1 MYAVTCG
8 GAVDLQFLSIDVSTA
23 AATAIGTGGSINGA
37 SCADQSAWDVVNH
50 TAYYAT
56 YSPNFTALYSAS
68 SPTEDSLV
76 SVDLTTGVSTP
87 IANFTFNGTPTQP
100 DAIAIGRDGAAYA
113 LAGGELFS
121 LDLATAELT
130 DIAPVA
136 DANIYGFAVDPVSG
150 AFFTID
156 DTGLIESIDVTT
168 GALSTVG
175 QTAFASGQHPYS
187 LQIDS
192 NGTMWVENDNY
203 AGPMAAELWSVDR
216 ADVAGSA
223 IQSGAIA
230 LDGSNL
236 YSESLL
242 IVPGAVA
249 PVITSGSPAAS
260 IVAGSRFSF
269 TLAASGTAPITF
281 SLTAG
286 VLPAGLTLDPATG
299 VVSGTPTTAGS
310 FSYTV
315 TASNAGGTATADYT
329 QVVTAAASTTT
340 TIHLPIV
347 SG

>member
-1 MYAVTCG
+1 
-8 GAVDLQFLSIDVSTA
+8 VDLQFLSIDVSTA
-23 AATAIGTGGSINGA
+23 AATAIGIGGSINGA
-37 SCADQSAWDVVNH
+37 SCAGQGAWDAVTD
-50 TAYYAT
+50 TAYYLT
-56 YSPNFTALYSAS
+56 WGKQ
-68 SPTEDSLV
+68 DGSLV
-76 SVDLTTGVSTP
+76 SVDLATGASTST
-87 IANFTFNGTPTQP
+87 AVFTLTDGTPTQP

-269 TLAASGTAPITF
+269 TVAASGTAPITF
-281 SLTAG
+281 GLTAG
-286 VLPAGLTLDPATG
+286 VLPTGLTLDPATG

-315 TASNAGGTATADYT
+315 TASNAGGTATADYS
-329 QVVTAAASTTT
+329 QVVTGAASSTPSTI